1 MNTPTLETQ
10 RLLLRKFTAAD
21 LDALYEIFRDEEVNT
36 FLPWLPLKSL
46 DDARDFYEARYAR
59 AYRLPCAYRYAIC
72 LKAENIPIGYIHV
85 ASDDSHDLG
94 YGLRREFW
102 HRGIATEAG
111 RAVIEQVRRDGI
123 PYLTATHDVRNPR
136 SGRVM
141 QRLGMRYQYSYE
153 SSGSP
158 KTGWSCS
165 GCTSWILTERRAGSF
180 GGIGSGPPCTLWNQA
195 PDPLASS
202 QKQAAETVSP
212 PPVFACLLRED
223 PLTGRPSSGPW
234 PQPCCG
240 TRPP

>member
-21 LDALYEIFRDEEVNT
+21 LDALYEIFRDKEVNT

-46 DDARDFYEARYAR
+46 DDARDFYEARYVR

-111 RAVIEQVRRDGI
+111 RAVIEQVRRDGS

-153 SSGSP
+153 EQWQPKNRLVLFRMYQLDFDGTEGRVFRRYWERSAVHFVESSP
-158 KTGWSCS
+158 
-165 GCTSWILTERRAGSF
+165 
-180 GGIGSGPPCTLWNQA
+180 
-195 PDPLASS
+195 
-202 QKQAAETVSP
+202 
-212 PPVFACLLRED
+212 
-223 PLTGRPSSGPW
+223 
-234 PQPCCG
+234 
-240 TRPP
+240 

>member
-1 MNTPTLETQ
+1 MNTPALNTK
-10 RLLLRKFTAAD
+10 RLILRRFEPKDVGD
-21 LDALYEIFRDEEVNT
+21 LYRILSDEEVNR
-36 FLPWLPLKSL
+36 FLPWFALENIE
-46 DDARDFYEARYAR
+46 EARRFFEKRYA
-59 AYRLPCAYRYAIC
+59 AKYALSQGYAYAIC

-153 SSGSP
+153 EQWQPKNRLVLFRMYQLDLDGTEGRVFRRYWERSAVHFVESSP
-158 KTGWSCS
+158 
-165 GCTSWILTERRAGSF
+165 
-180 GGIGSGPPCTLWNQA
+180 
-195 PDPLASS
+195 
-202 QKQAAETVSP
+202 
-212 PPVFACLLRED
+212 
-223 PLTGRPSSGPW
+223 
-234 PQPCCG
+234 
-240 TRPP
+240 

>member
-46 DDARDFYEARYAR
+46 DDARNFYEARYAR
-59 AYRLPCAYRYAIC
+59 GYRLPCAYRYAIC

-153 SSGSP
+153 EQWQPKNRLVLFRMYQLDLDGTEGRVFRRYWERSAVHFAESS
-158 KTGWSCS
+158 
-165 GCTSWILTERRAGSF
+165 L
-180 GGIGSGPPCTLWNQA
+180 
-195 PDPLASS
+195 
-202 QKQAAETVSP
+202 
-212 PPVFACLLRED
+212 
-223 PLTGRPSSGPW
+223 
-234 PQPCCG
+234 
-240 TRPP
+240 

>member
-46 DDARDFYEARYAR
+46 DDARNFYEARYVR

-123 PYLTATHDVRNPR
+123 PYLTATHDVRNLR

-153 SSGSP
+153 EQWQPKNRLVLFRMYQLDLDGTEGRVFRRYWERSAVHFVESSP
-158 KTGWSCS
+158 
-165 GCTSWILTERRAGSF
+165 
-180 GGIGSGPPCTLWNQA
+180 
-195 PDPLASS
+195 
-202 QKQAAETVSP
+202 
-212 PPVFACLLRED
+212 
-223 PLTGRPSSGPW
+223 
-234 PQPCCG
+234 
-240 TRPP
+240 

>member
-46 DDARDFYEARYAR
+46 DDARDFYEARYVR

-153 SSGSP
+153 EQWQPKNRLVLFRMYQLDFDGTEGRVFRRYWERSAVHFVESSP
-158 KTGWSCS
+158 
-165 GCTSWILTERRAGSF
+165 
-180 GGIGSGPPCTLWNQA
+180 
-195 PDPLASS
+195 
-202 QKQAAETVSP
+202 
-212 PPVFACLLRED
+212 
-223 PLTGRPSSGPW
+223 
-234 PQPCCG
+234 
-240 TRPP
+240 

>member
-21 LDALYEIFRDEEVNT
+21 LDALYEIHRDVEVNT

-46 DDARDFYEARYAR
+46 DDARNFYETRYAR

-153 SSGSP
+153 EQWQPKNRLVLFRMYQLDLDGTEGRVFRRYWERSAVHFVESS
-158 KTGWSCS
+158 
-165 GCTSWILTERRAGSF
+165 L
-180 GGIGSGPPCTLWNQA
+180 
-195 PDPLASS
+195 
-202 QKQAAETVSP
+202 
-212 PPVFACLLRED
+212 
-223 PLTGRPSSGPW
+223 
-234 PQPCCG
+234 
-240 TRPP
+240 

>member
-46 DDARDFYEARYAR
+46 DDARNFYEARYAR
-59 AYRLPCAYRYAIC
+59 GYRLPCAYRYAIC

-153 SSGSP
+153 EQWQPKNRLVLFRMYQLDLDGTEGRVFRRYWERSAVHFVESSP
-158 KTGWSCS
+158 
-165 GCTSWILTERRAGSF
+165 
-180 GGIGSGPPCTLWNQA
+180 
-195 PDPLASS
+195 
-202 QKQAAETVSP
+202 
-212 PPVFACLLRED
+212 
-223 PLTGRPSSGPW
+223 
-234 PQPCCG
+234 
-240 TRPP
+240 

>member
-46 DDARDFYEARYAR
+46 DDARNFYEARYVR
-59 AYRLPCAYRYAIC
+59 AYHLPCAYRYAIC

-153 SSGSP
+153 EQWQPKNRLVLFRMYQLDLDGTEGRVFRRYWERSAVHFVESSP
-158 KTGWSCS
+158 
-165 GCTSWILTERRAGSF
+165 
-180 GGIGSGPPCTLWNQA
+180 
-195 PDPLASS
+195 
-202 QKQAAETVSP
+202 
-212 PPVFACLLRED
+212 
-223 PLTGRPSSGPW
+223 
-234 PQPCCG
+234 
-240 TRPP
+240 

>member
-21 LDALYEIFRDEEVNT
+21 LDALYEIFCDEEVNT

-46 DDARDFYEARYAR
+46 DDARNFYEARYVR

-153 SSGSP
+153 EQWQPKNRLVLFRMYQLDLDGTEGRVFRRYWERSAVHFVESSP
-158 KTGWSCS
+158 
-165 GCTSWILTERRAGSF
+165 
-180 GGIGSGPPCTLWNQA
+180 
-195 PDPLASS
+195 
-202 QKQAAETVSP
+202 
-212 PPVFACLLRED
+212 
-223 PLTGRPSSGPW
+223 
-234 PQPCCG
+234 
-240 TRPP
+240 

>member
-46 DDARDFYEARYAR
+46 DDARDFYEARYVR

-72 LKAENIPIGYIHV
+72 PKAENIPIGYIHV

-123 PYLTATHDVRNPR
+123 PYLTATHDVRNPQ

-153 SSGSP
+153 EQWQPKNRLVLFRMYQLDLDGTEGRVFRRYWERSAVHFVESSP
-158 KTGWSCS
+158 
-165 GCTSWILTERRAGSF
+165 
-180 GGIGSGPPCTLWNQA
+180 
-195 PDPLASS
+195 
-202 QKQAAETVSP
+202 
-212 PPVFACLLRED
+212 
-223 PLTGRPSSGPW
+223 
-234 PQPCCG
+234 
-240 TRPP
+240 

>member
-46 DDARDFYEARYAR
+46 DDARNFYEARYVR

-153 SSGSP
+153 EQWQPQNRLVLFRMYQLDLDGTEGRVFRRYWERSAVHFVESSP
-158 KTGWSCS
+158 
-165 GCTSWILTERRAGSF
+165 
-180 GGIGSGPPCTLWNQA
+180 
-195 PDPLASS
+195 
-202 QKQAAETVSP
+202 
-212 PPVFACLLRED
+212 
-223 PLTGRPSSGPW
+223 
-234 PQPCCG
+234 
-240 TRPP
+240 

>member
-1 MNTPTLETQ
+1 MNSPTLETQ

-21 LDALYEIFRDEEVNT
+21 LDALYEIFRDKEVNT

-46 DDARDFYEARYAR
+46 DDARDFYEARYVR

-153 SSGSP
+153 EQWQPKNRLVLFRMYQLDLDGTEGRVFRRYWERSAVHFVESSP
-158 KTGWSCS
+158 
-165 GCTSWILTERRAGSF
+165 
-180 GGIGSGPPCTLWNQA
+180 
-195 PDPLASS
+195 
-202 QKQAAETVSP
+202 
-212 PPVFACLLRED
+212 
-223 PLTGRPSSGPW
+223 
-234 PQPCCG
+234 
-240 TRPP
+240 

>member
-21 LDALYEIFRDEEVNT
+21 LDALYEIFRDKEVNT

-46 DDARDFYEARYAR
+46 DDARDFYEARYVR

-153 SSGSP
+153 EQWQPKNRLVLFRMYQLDLDGTEGRVFRRYWERSAVHFVESSP
-158 KTGWSCS
+158 
-165 GCTSWILTERRAGSF
+165 
-180 GGIGSGPPCTLWNQA
+180 
-195 PDPLASS
+195 
-202 QKQAAETVSP
+202 
-212 PPVFACLLRED
+212 
-223 PLTGRPSSGPW
+223 
-234 PQPCCG
+234 
-240 TRPP
+240 

>member
-59 AYRLPCAYRYAIC
+59 GYRLPCAYRYAIC

-102 HRGIATEAG
+102 HKGIATEAG
-111 RAVIEQVRRDGI
+111 WAVIEQIRRDGI

-153 SSGSP
+153 EQWQPKNRLVLFRMYQLDLDGTEGRVFRRYWERSAVHFVESSP
-158 KTGWSCS
+158 
-165 GCTSWILTERRAGSF
+165 
-180 GGIGSGPPCTLWNQA
+180 
-195 PDPLASS
+195 
-202 QKQAAETVSP
+202 
-212 PPVFACLLRED
+212 
-223 PLTGRPSSGPW
+223 
-234 PQPCCG
+234 
-240 TRPP
+240 

>member
-102 HRGIATEAG
+102 HRGIVSEAG
-111 RAVIEQVRRDGI
+111 RAVIEQVKKDGL
-123 PYLTATHDVRNPR
+123 PYITATHDRNNPR
-136 SGRVM
+136 SGNVM
-141 QRLGMRYQYSYE
+141 KACGMKYCYSYE
-153 SSGSP
+153 EQWQP
-158 KTGWSCS
+158 KDFPVVFRMYQLNFDGND
-165 GCTSWILTERRAGSF
+165 ERIYRKYWDRYENHF
-180 GGIGSGPPCTLWNQA
+180 V
-195 PDPLASS
+195 
-202 QKQAAETVSP
+202 ETV
-212 PPVFACLLRED
+212 
-223 PLTGRPSSGPW
+223 
-234 PQPCCG
+234 
-240 TRPP
+240 

>member
-46 DDARDFYEARYAR
+46 DDARDFYEARYVR

-153 SSGSP
+153 EQWQPQNRLVLFRMYQLDLDGTEGRVFRRYWERSAVHFVESSP
-158 KTGWSCS
+158 
-165 GCTSWILTERRAGSF
+165 
-180 GGIGSGPPCTLWNQA
+180 
-195 PDPLASS
+195 
-202 QKQAAETVSP
+202 
-212 PPVFACLLRED
+212 
-223 PLTGRPSSGPW
+223 
-234 PQPCCG
+234 
-240 TRPP
+240 

>member
-21 LDALYEIFRDEEVNT
+21 LDALYEIFRDKEVNT

-46 DDARDFYEARYAR
+46 DDARDFYEARYVR

-72 LKAENIPIGYIHV
+72 LIAENIPIGYIHV

-153 SSGSP
+153 EQWQPKNRLVLFRMYQLDLDGTEGRVFRRYWERSAVHFVESSP
-158 KTGWSCS
+158 
-165 GCTSWILTERRAGSF
+165 
-180 GGIGSGPPCTLWNQA
+180 
-195 PDPLASS
+195 
-202 QKQAAETVSP
+202 
-212 PPVFACLLRED
+212 
-223 PLTGRPSSGPW
+223 
-234 PQPCCG
+234 
-240 TRPP
+240 

>member
-59 AYRLPCAYRYAIC
+59 GYRLPCAYRYAIC

-123 PYLTATHDVRNPR
+123 PYLTATHGVRNPR

-153 SSGSP
+153 EQWQPKNRLVLFRMYQLDLDGTEGRVFRRYWERSAVHFVESSP
-158 KTGWSCS
+158 
-165 GCTSWILTERRAGSF
+165 
-180 GGIGSGPPCTLWNQA
+180 
-195 PDPLASS
+195 
-202 QKQAAETVSP
+202 
-212 PPVFACLLRED
+212 
-223 PLTGRPSSGPW
+223 
-234 PQPCCG
+234 
-240 TRPP
+240 

>member
-21 LDALYEIFRDEEVNT
+21 LDALYEIFRDKEVNT

-46 DDARDFYEARYAR
+46 DDARDFYEARYVR

-153 SSGSP
+153 EQWQPKNRLVLFRMYQVDLDGTEGRVFRRYWERSAVHFVESSP
-158 KTGWSCS
+158 
-165 GCTSWILTERRAGSF
+165 
-180 GGIGSGPPCTLWNQA
+180 
-195 PDPLASS
+195 
-202 QKQAAETVSP
+202 
-212 PPVFACLLRED
+212 
-223 PLTGRPSSGPW
+223 
-234 PQPCCG
+234 
-240 TRPP
+240 

>member
-10 RLLLRKFTAAD
+10 RLLLRKLTAAD

-59 AYRLPCAYRYAIC
+59 GYRLPCAYRYAIC

-141 QRLGMRYQYSYE
+141 QRLGMRYQYSYGEQWQPKNRLVLFRMYQLDLDGTEGRVFRRYWERSAVHFVE
-153 SSGSP
+153 SSP
-158 KTGWSCS
+158 
-165 GCTSWILTERRAGSF
+165 
-180 GGIGSGPPCTLWNQA
+180 
-195 PDPLASS
+195 
-202 QKQAAETVSP
+202 
-212 PPVFACLLRED
+212 
-223 PLTGRPSSGPW
+223 
-234 PQPCCG
+234 
-240 TRPP
+240 

>member
-21 LDALYEIFRDEEVNT
+21 LDALYEIFRDKEVNT

-59 AYRLPCAYRYAIC
+59 AYRLPCAYRYTIC

-153 SSGSP
+153 EQWQPKNRLVLFRMYQLDLDGTEGRVFRRYWERSAVHFVESSP
-158 KTGWSCS
+158 
-165 GCTSWILTERRAGSF
+165 
-180 GGIGSGPPCTLWNQA
+180 
-195 PDPLASS
+195 
-202 QKQAAETVSP
+202 
-212 PPVFACLLRED
+212 
-223 PLTGRPSSGPW
+223 
-234 PQPCCG
+234 
-240 TRPP
+240 

>member
-46 DDARDFYEARYAR
+46 DDARDFYEARYVR

-153 SSGSP
+153 EQWQPQNRLVLFRMYQLDLDGTEGRVFRRYWERSAVYFVESSP
-158 KTGWSCS
+158 
-165 GCTSWILTERRAGSF
+165 
-180 GGIGSGPPCTLWNQA
+180 
-195 PDPLASS
+195 
-202 QKQAAETVSP
+202 
-212 PPVFACLLRED
+212 
-223 PLTGRPSSGPW
+223 
-234 PQPCCG
+234 
-240 TRPP
+240 

>member
-72 LKAENIPIGYIHV
+72 LKAENIPIGCIHV
-85 ASDDSHDLG
+85 VSDDSHDLG

-111 RAVIEQVRRDGI
+111 RAVIEQVRRDI
-123 PYLTATHDVRNPR
+123 PYLTATHDSAIREAAGSC
-136 SGRVM
+136 SGWACGTSTR
-141 QRLGMRYQYSYE
+141 MR

-165 GCTSWILTERRAGSF
+165 GCTSWILTEQRAGSF

>member
-21 LDALYEIFRDEEVNT
+21 LDALYEIFRDKEVNT

-46 DDARDFYEARYAR
+46 DDARDFYEARYVR
-59 AYRLPCAYRYAIC
+59 AYRLPCAYSYAIC

-153 SSGSP
+153 EQWQPKNRLVLFRMYQLDLDGTEGRVFRRYWERSAVHFVESSP
-158 KTGWSCS
+158 
-165 GCTSWILTERRAGSF
+165 
-180 GGIGSGPPCTLWNQA
+180 
-195 PDPLASS
+195 
-202 QKQAAETVSP
+202 
-212 PPVFACLLRED
+212 
-223 PLTGRPSSGPW
+223 
-234 PQPCCG
+234 
-240 TRPP
+240 

>member
-46 DDARDFYEARYAR
+46 DDARDFYEASYAR

-72 LKAENIPIGYIHV
+72 LKAENNPIGCIHV

-153 SSGSP
+153 EQWQPKNRLVLFRMYQLDLDGTEGRVFRRYWERSAVHFVESSP
-158 KTGWSCS
+158 
-165 GCTSWILTERRAGSF
+165 
-180 GGIGSGPPCTLWNQA
+180 
-195 PDPLASS
+195 
-202 QKQAAETVSP
+202 
-212 PPVFACLLRED
+212 
-223 PLTGRPSSGPW
+223 
-234 PQPCCG
+234 
-240 TRPP
+240 

>member
-46 DDARDFYEARYAR
+46 DDDRDFYEARYAR
-59 AYRLPCAYRYAIC
+59 GYRLPCAYRYAIC

-102 HRGIATEAG
+102 HKGIATEAG
-111 RAVIEQVRRDGI
+111 WAVIEQIRRDGI

-153 SSGSP
+153 EQWQPKNRLVLFRMYQLDLDGTEGRVFRRYWERSAVHFVESSP
-158 KTGWSCS
+158 
-165 GCTSWILTERRAGSF
+165 
-180 GGIGSGPPCTLWNQA
+180 
-195 PDPLASS
+195 
-202 QKQAAETVSP
+202 
-212 PPVFACLLRED
+212 
-223 PLTGRPSSGPW
+223 
-234 PQPCCG
+234 
-240 TRPP
+240 

>member
-46 DDARDFYEARYAR
+46 DDARDFYEARYVR

-153 SSGSP
+153 EQWQPKNRLVLFRMYQLDLDGTEGRVFRRYWERSAVHFVESSP
-158 KTGWSCS
+158 
-165 GCTSWILTERRAGSF
+165 
-180 GGIGSGPPCTLWNQA
+180 
-195 PDPLASS
+195 
-202 QKQAAETVSP
+202 
-212 PPVFACLLRED
+212 
-223 PLTGRPSSGPW
+223 
-234 PQPCCG
+234 
-240 TRPP
+240 

>member
-1 MNTPTLETQ
+1 MNSPTLETQ

-46 DDARDFYEARYAR
+46 DDARNFYEARYAR

-85 ASDDSHDLG
+85 VSDDSHDLG

-141 QRLGMRYQYSYE
+141 QRLDMRYQYSYE
-153 SSGSP
+153 EQWQPKNRLVLFRMYQLDLDGTEGRVFRRYWERSAVHFVESSP
-158 KTGWSCS
+158 
-165 GCTSWILTERRAGSF
+165 
-180 GGIGSGPPCTLWNQA
+180 
-195 PDPLASS
+195 
-202 QKQAAETVSP
+202 
-212 PPVFACLLRED
+212 
-223 PLTGRPSSGPW
+223 
-234 PQPCCG
+234 
-240 TRPP
+240 

>member
-21 LDALYEIFRDEEVNT
+21 LDALYEIFRDKEVNT

-46 DDARDFYEARYAR
+46 DDARDFYEARYVR

-153 SSGSP
+153 EQWQPKNRLVLFRMYQLDFDGTGGRVFRRYWERSAVHFVESSP
-158 KTGWSCS
+158 
-165 GCTSWILTERRAGSF
+165 
-180 GGIGSGPPCTLWNQA
+180 
-195 PDPLASS
+195 
-202 QKQAAETVSP
+202 
-212 PPVFACLLRED
+212 
-223 PLTGRPSSGPW
+223 
-234 PQPCCG
+234 
-240 TRPP
+240 

>member
-59 AYRLPCAYRYAIC
+59 TYRLPCAYRYAIC

-153 SSGSP
+153 EQWQPKNRLVLFRMYQLDLDGTEGRVFRRYWERSAVHFVESSP
-158 KTGWSCS
+158 
-165 GCTSWILTERRAGSF
+165 
-180 GGIGSGPPCTLWNQA
+180 
-195 PDPLASS
+195 
-202 QKQAAETVSP
+202 
-212 PPVFACLLRED
+212 
-223 PLTGRPSSGPW
+223 
-234 PQPCCG
+234 
-240 TRPP
+240 

>member
-46 DDARDFYEARYAR
+46 DDARNFYEARYSR

-102 HRGIATEAG
+102 HKGIATEAG
-111 RAVIEQVRRDGI
+111 WAVIEQIRRDGI

-153 SSGSP
+153 EQWQPKNRLVLFRMYQLDLDGTEGRVFRRYWERSAVHFVESSP
-158 KTGWSCS
+158 
-165 GCTSWILTERRAGSF
+165 
-180 GGIGSGPPCTLWNQA
+180 
-195 PDPLASS
+195 
-202 QKQAAETVSP
+202 
-212 PPVFACLLRED
+212 
-223 PLTGRPSSGPW
+223 
-234 PQPCCG
+234 
-240 TRPP
+240 